1 MDLLTQGLLG
11 GALALSASPKS
22 ESRNAALVG
31 FAAALLADAD
41 VLISASDDPL
51 LNLEL
56 HRHFTHSLI
65 FLTVG
70 SLLATLPLWP
80 LSRNLLSLKM
90 SYAYPLLPYAH

>member
-11 GALALSASPKS
+11 GALALSVSPKS

-56 HRHFTHSLI
+56 PWHTH
-65 FLTVG
+65 VDH
-70 SLLATLPLWP
+70 PV
-80 LSRNLLSLKM
+80 N
-90 SYAYPLLPYAH
+90 